1 MAEML
6 QKVVGSNGKKEK
18 KQEERAMVK
27 TSMNKS
33 FAEMVKGSDGR
44 GGEVV
49 RVEVKEEEIRGNLRK
64 LEHCLVVAGA
74 LAQKMGRILLEFQ
87 YVGEAD
93 RVLSFGSRRVGGV
106 QLGLERWSPRCGC
119 EMKVGVGRKYGHGPH
134 DGEDGGSGMG
144 SHPSQEEEWRRHLEA
159 VRKVNYR
166 EEVRGDDAA
175 RAIPRVGEEESAR
188 PEALLPYADEND
200 GQVRGAVGD
209 GTGKWAR
216 AGSGAWVPVD
226 LDPVDGLLHSG
237 PSAGRM
243 PPPKA
248 QRGDKIASSPLKGLK
263 LKGVVIE
270 EAGLGI
276 GPSYS
281 KPDGWIDVGESPDW
295 SGSNGLAGNI

>member
-1 MAEML
+1 MRKA
-6 QKVVGSNGKKEK
+6 
-18 KQEERAMVK
+18 
-27 TSMNKS
+27 TS
-33 FAEMVKGSDGR
+33 
-44 GGEVV
+44 
-49 RVEVKEEEIRGNLRK
+49 
-64 LEHCLVVAGA
+64 
-74 LAQKMGRILLEFQ
+74 
-87 YVGEAD
+87 
-93 RVLSFGSRRVGGV
+93 GSRSKG
-106 QLGLERWSPRCGC
+106 
-119 EMKVGVGRKYGHGPH
+119 
-134 DGEDGGSGMG
+134 
-144 SHPSQEEEWRRHLEA
+144 
-159 VRKVNYR
+159 NYR
-166 EEVRGDDAA
+166 EEARGDDAA

-216 AGSGAWVPVD
+216 AGSGARVPVD

-295 SGSNGLAGNI
+295 SGSNGLAGEYLGPSQPESRKGKLERGSLWARTDFSDGRNREAEFLKIREKEDVWKQQRASYHSVTDWALIEEESRYGSVLIQRGVRASGYSSSFSDFCQEIQNFLL